1 MRVVNYSEARNNLK
15 SLLDSVSKD
24 MDYAIIHRRDA
35 KDAVVMSLEYFN
47 ALQETL
53 HLLKSPKN
61 VKHLEKSIKQY
72 RESKI
77 QQHNLIN
84 E

>member
-15 SLLDSVSKD
+15 SLLDSVSND
-24 MDYAIIHRRDA
+24 MDYAIINRRGA
-35 KDAVVMSLEYFN
+35 KDAVVMSLEYFS

-72 RESKI
+72 KESKL
-77 QQHNLIN
+77 QKHDLID